1 MGKLVG
7 VRQAT
12 ISRIESN
19 AKNSSWGIIHKI
31 LLALLVDMN
40 DIKGF
45 THDFVLKENDFELF
59 IKLLIANSQL
69 KTNILYNTVHC
80 ARIIIDAYNRGI
92 INFDEK
98 YGKNKV

>member
-12 ISRIESN
+12 ISRI
-19 AKNSSWGIIHKI
+19 
-31 LLALLVDMN
+31 D
-40 DIKGF
+40 
-45 THDFVLKENDFELF
+45 
-59 IKLLIANSQL
+59 
-69 KTNILYNTVHC
+69 LYNPVHC
-80 ARIIIDAYNRGI
+80 ARIILDAYNRGI